1 MGDFSPRG
9 SSEHGLSNL
18 HFELSRGLFFFLS
31 FATSI
36 EIVSGSISL
45 MVDKCPPLTLKLAI
59 LLTSPK
65 YRTAAAELEVVAF

>member
-9 SSEHGLSNL
+9 SSDHGLSNL
-18 HFELSRGLFFFLS
+18 HFELSRGLFFLS

-65 YRTAAAELEVVAF
+65 YRTAEQS

>member
-18 HFELSRGLFFFLS
+18 HFELRPSSFFLS

-65 YRTAAAELEVVAF
+65 YRTAEQS

>member
-9 SSEHGLSNL
+9 SSDHGLSNL
-18 HFELSRGLFFFLS
+18 HFELRPFFLS

-65 YRTAAAELEVVAF
+65 YRTAASGSSSFLVVG